1 MKGHAWARVVLPLCA
16 LCVQALVAQAP
27 VPAQLPK
34 PGQDTPP
41 SSFRSRVTAVPIDV
55 RVVDKD
61 GKAVTDLRAEDF
73 TLLEDGVPQAIAHF
87 SSATLTPQKPQVGLK
102 ATPEAA
108 PFTTTPQDYRA
119 FLIVIGRRALG
130 DAKLHPETLNALLDF
145 VRNKL
150 LPQDQVALLAGA
162 HASDFTTDHEQ
173 VAAKIEAMGRED
185 APPPVFPRAA
195 VPDSEAPVE
204 TELGF
209 ADYVRARSGEPLDEL
224 QSLFVGVSYLR
235 YVEGEK
241 HLIFLTERGP
251 QPTWDE
257 VKGLTTAANNARVA
271 LNTVQS
277 DVRIGDA
284 MTTHP
289 MPLAINQSG
298 ASTDTNPLS
307 YNHNPNAPVNQPPPK
322 PEAYLTP
329 GGTLPERAASPLAPG
344 ESAPKEGLPRA
355 AAFGFGGIYDLRYVA
370 AQTGGVSSMST
381 DAAPVLAQIDDGTRT
396 HYLLA
401 YYPSNDRWN
410 GEFRA
415 VSVTV
420 NRPGVKVLFRHG
432 YSALAEAEAFDRRRA
447 VTEGRIG
454 AAGSSTT
461 DVREL
466 DLKIAPAYTKKA
478 QGAGGNVS
486 VQFSVGAGRLAW
498 VDEIGGSHT
507 ASIDVAVYCAD
518 GNQKLVGQ
526 KRLRLNL
533 SLSDATFA
541 QVSATG
547 VSRSIKL
554 EVTGT
559 PRFVKVIVFDYAANR
574 LGSTMVKL
582 K

>member
-1 MKGHAWARVVLPLCA
+1 MKGHDWARCVVLLCA
-16 LCVQALVAQAP
+16 VCMQVLAAQVP
-27 VPAQLPK
+27 VSPQSTK
-34 PGQDTPP
+34 PGQGTPP
-41 SSFRSRVTAVPIDV
+41 TSFQSKVTAVPIEV
-55 RVVDKD
+55 RVLDKD

-87 SSATLTPQKPQVGLK
+87 SSTTLAPQKPRVGLK
-102 ATPEAA
+102 ASPEAA
-108 PFTTTPQDYRA
+108 PFATTTQDYRA
-119 FLIVIGRRALG
+119 FLIVLGRRALG
-130 DAKLHPETLNALLDF
+130 DARRHPDTLNALLDF

-162 HASDFTTDHEQ
+162 RASDFTTDHEK
-173 VAAKIEAMGRED
+173 VAAEIEAIGRED
-185 APPPVFPRAA
+185 APPPVFPRPT
-195 VPDSEAPVE
+195 VSDSEPPIE

-224 QSLFVGVSYLR
+224 PSLFVGVSYLR

-251 QPTWDE
+251 HPTWDE

-271 LNTVQS
+271 LNTIQS

-307 YNHNPNAPVNQPPPK
+307 YNYNPNAPVLQPEPK
-322 PEAYLTP
+322 PRLTP
-329 GGTLPERAASPLAPG
+329 GGSLPERAGTPLAPG
-344 ESAPKEGLPRA
+344 ESAPIGGLPNA
-355 AAFGFGGIYDLRYVA
+355 AAFGFGGLYDLRYVA
-370 AQTGGVSSMST
+370 AQTGGVSSMWT
-381 DAAPVLAQIDDGTRT
+381 DAAPVLARIDDGTRA

-410 GEFRA
+410 GEYRA

-466 DLKIAPAYTKKA
+466 DLTIAPAFTKKP
-478 QGAGGNVS
+478 QGSGGEVS
-486 VQFSVGAGRLAW
+486 VQISIGAGRLAW
-498 VDEIGGSHT
+498 VDEIDGSHT
-507 ASIDVAVYCAD
+507 ASLDVAVYCAD
-518 GNQKLVGQ
+518 GNQKLIGQ

-533 SLSDATFA
+533 ALSDPTFA
-541 QVSATG
+541 QVSKSG
-547 VSRSIKL
+547 VSRAIKVD
-554 EVTGT
+554 VTGT